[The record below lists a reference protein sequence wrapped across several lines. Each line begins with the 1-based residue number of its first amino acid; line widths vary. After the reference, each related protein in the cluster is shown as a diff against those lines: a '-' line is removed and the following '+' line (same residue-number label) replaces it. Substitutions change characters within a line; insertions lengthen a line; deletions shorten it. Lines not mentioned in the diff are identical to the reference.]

1 MKAIYNRA
9 RDSWELGYAIGGQFH
24 IVARYPA

>member
-9 RDSWELGYAIGGQFH
+9 RHAWELGYSVAGQFH

>member
-1 MKAIYNRA
+1 MKAIYNRT
-9 RDSWELGYAIGGQFH
+9 RHMWELGYMVGAQFH